1 MDSLTALCCYESEH
15 RLLKMDHRLLKLGF
29 LDDLS
34 NLRKSVLADDAGN
47 ICGFFRICHLIF
59 TCQGNENVAVFWYL
73 KTDTYTSC
81 SNAIIYH
88 DKNEKL

>member
-1 MDSLTALCCYESEH
+1 MDSLTALCCYEREH

-34 NLRKSVLADDAGN
+34 NLRKSVLAVDAEN
-47 ICGFFRICHLIF
+47 IYGFFRLGHLIF
-59 TCQGNENVAVFWYL
+59 TCQGNENVAVFGNF

-81 SNAIIYH
+81 SKAIIHH

>member
-34 NLRKSVLADDAGN
+34 NLRKSVLVVDAEN

-59 TCQGNENVAVFWYL
+59 TCQGNENVAVFGNF
-73 KTDTYTSC
+73 KKDTYTSC